1 MIEERDLFEHAV
13 QRFAPPADSFQ
24 RLIDRRDR
32 KRLHKQLAAGALA
45 LVVAIAGTAIAL
57 RAFSSGPRTTGVAP
71 SELPS
76 NGDIAFIGRDLSENA
91 TLYLVDPAG
100 GVPRTLLNGGCAAG
114 LGEPF
119 NCDDLGI
126 TSLDWAPD
134 GIRLAFA
141 LSETSPAG
149 IGDHEGIYVLNVATN
164 EIRQL
169 TRCTAPC
176 SGQGDIDWSPDGS
189 RIAFT
194 QEGAVDCNEGSC
206 SIYVMKA
213 DGIDPVP
220 LSTGSTADAMHPSW
234 SPDGR
239 AIAFSGRVGE
249 QWFVYTVGLDGS
261 EPVRLAQDLEAPRSS
276 QPAWSPDGSRIA
288 FLADG
293 GGTGEEGLPFELWT
307 IAPDGSDRRF
317 LLEGCCR
324 IGGAG
329 FPAQGPKWSPDGTR
343 ILLLDGSGA
352 RLGVIDPDTG
362 DRTFGAVAF
371 GPIAWQPVP

>member
-1 MIEERDLFEHAV
+1 MIEERTLFEHAV
-13 QRFAPPADSFQ
+13 RRFAPPVDSFE
-24 RLIDRRDR
+24 RLLGRRDR
-32 KRLHKQLAAGALA
+32 KRQHKRLAAGALA
-45 LVVAIAGTAIAL
+45 FIVAIAGTALAL
-57 RAFSSGPRTTGVAP
+57 RAFSSGPRTTGGP
-71 SELPS
+71 PPELPS
-76 NGDIAFIGRDLSENA
+76 NGDIAFVGRDLSETA

-100 GVPRTLLNGGCAAG
+100 GVPRKVLDGGCAAG

-126 TSLDWAPD
+126 GSLDWAPD
-134 GIRLAFA
+134 GTRLAFA
-141 LSETSPAG
+141 LWGNSPAG
-149 IGDHEGIYVLNVATN
+149 FGDHEGIYVLDFATD

-169 TRCTAPC
+169 TSCSAPC
-176 SGQGDIDWSPDGS
+176 SGQGDVDWSPDGS

-194 QEGAVDCNEGSC
+194 QGAVDCNEGSC
-206 SIYVMKA
+206 GIYSMKA
-213 DGIDPVP
+213 DGIDPVR
-220 LSTGSTADAMHPSW
+220 LSTGSIADAGNPSW

-239 AIAFSGRVGE
+239 AIAFSGRVGD
-249 QWFVYTVGLDGS
+249 QWFVYTMALDGS
-261 EPVRLAQDLEAPRSS
+261 EPMRLAPDLAAPRSS

-307 IAPDGSDRRF
+307 IASDGSDRRF
-317 LLEGCCR
+317 LIEGCCR

-343 ILLLDGSGA
+343 ILLLGGSGA
-352 RLGVIDPDTG
+352 NLEVIDPETG
-362 DRTFGAVAF
+362 DSTSGAMAF